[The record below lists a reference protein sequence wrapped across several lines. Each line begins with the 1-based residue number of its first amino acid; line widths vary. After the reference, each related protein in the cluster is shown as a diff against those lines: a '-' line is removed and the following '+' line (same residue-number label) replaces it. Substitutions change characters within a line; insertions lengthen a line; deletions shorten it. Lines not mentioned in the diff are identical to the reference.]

1 MRHRKRGRRLG
12 RSSSH
17 RQAMLRN
24 LTISLFLTER
34 EDDWYDGTDPTLPKK
49 PKEKGRVITTI
60 QKAKEV
66 RPLVEKCITIARRSL
81 SAQEEAQQYGTHAD
95 RGSQEYLAWRSSEDW
110 KKWQA
115 ARAPALAARRRVLQL
130 LGNRGKSVKLVG
142 LPAAKEAVA
151 ILFDHIAPRFKD
163 RPGGYTRVLR
173 LAKPRLGD
181 AGEQAILQFVGKYD
195 RVSRK
200 SEKPSFEDEAPESQ
214 APADDTSAEETASEE
229 SAVATETEDPA
240 SENTAAENAQD

>member
-1 MRHRKRGRRLG
+1 
-12 RSSSH
+12 
-17 RQAMLRN
+17 MLRN

-34 EDDWYDGTDPTLPKK
+34 EDDWYDDTDPTLPKK
-49 PKEKGRVITTI
+49 PKEKGRVITTV

-81 SAQEEAQQYGTHAD
+81 SAQEEAEQYGTHAD

-130 LGNRGKSVKLVG
+130 LGNRGKTPKLIG

-151 ILFDHIAPRFKD
+151 ILFDRIAPRFED

-181 AGEQAILQFVGKYD
+181 AGEQAILEFVGEND
-195 RVSRK
+195 RVSRR
-200 SEKPSFEDEAPESQ
+200 SEKPAFDDEGLESQ
-214 APADDTSAEETASEE
+214 VPADEPSAEETAVDE
-229 SAVATETEDPA
+229 SAVATETEDDAPA
-240 SENTAAENAQD
+240 ENTAEETEK